1 MVTKMLSLLWS
12 LLMLPIK
19 LLLLPFKILSLIL
32 SIIVYSI
39 GFLFIALLVFVFIL

>member
-1 MVTKMLSLLWS
+1 MITKVLSLLWS

-32 SIIVYSI
+32 SIIVYTV
-39 GFLFIALLVFVFIL
+39 GFLFIALLVFVFLL